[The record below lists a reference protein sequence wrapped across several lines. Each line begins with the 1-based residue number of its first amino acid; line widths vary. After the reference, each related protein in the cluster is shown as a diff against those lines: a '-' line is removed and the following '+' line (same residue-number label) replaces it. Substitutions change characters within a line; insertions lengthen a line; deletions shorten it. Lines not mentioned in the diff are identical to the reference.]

1 MHLSHSFAPHAL
13 VISTFS
19 YHHHHHRRHLHS
31 ELDILMKSIQV
42 IKEFRQFAGSM
53 QLLLHFIHRQAEYR

>member
-1 MHLSHSFAPHAL
+1 VAIFL
-13 VISTFS
+13 
-19 YHHHHHRRHLHS
+19 RLHS

-53 QLLLHFIHRQAEYR
+53 WPDDECVIYVALTKGGLRVSQVLRCRL

>member
-1 MHLSHSFAPHAL
+1 VAIFL
-13 VISTFS
+13 
-19 YHHHHHRRHLHS
+19 RLHS

-53 QLLLHFIHRQAEYR
+53 WPDDERVIYVAKPAEGLIGRQSFYTAVQPRRQL